1 MASQRVRGGRTGGGG
16 SNWGVPSDYRNS
28 EARAQEHQS
37 LEKGS
42 LPDAEETALRAL
54 LQSIGAE
61 AAFEAL
67 RQERIDTEALALMKE
82 GDLREAGVP
91 LGPRKKLLASGL
103 CAQPARVKET
113 GVRVDWD
120 LESES
125 DVNEMQKIAPTLVL
139 HLKSGRVH
147 SISSDVADA
156 GIFVHEED
164 EPFVILMSKVERSTR
179 DFDVLLSTLCVSVCS
194 LGR

>member
-1 MASQRVRGGRTGGGG
+1 MASPRVRAAARGG
-16 SNWGVPSDYRNS
+16 SNWGVPSDYRDS
-28 EARAQEHQS
+28 EARAQENQS

-42 LPDAEETALRAL
+42 LPDAEDTTLRAL

-67 RQERIDTEALALMKE
+67 RQERIDTEALTLMNE

-103 CAQPARVKET
+103 CAQPAHRVKET
-113 GVRVDWD
+113 GVRVDWN

-125 DVNEMQKIAPTLVL
+125 DVNEMQKIAPALVL

-147 SISSDVADA
+147 SISGDVADA

-164 EPFVILMSKVERSTR
+164 EPFVILMSKVI
-179 DFDVLLSTLCVSVCS
+179 LSTLCVSV
-194 LGR
+194 G